1 MGCGARGTA
10 ADRSNGIFAAV
21 EEDSSSKERLAN
33 ANGFSWKLTVVV
45 RTVRAA
51 ELLLSVSESILFA
64 GLKKIITKNYSC
76 LIYYKRKILLISK
89 KL

>member
-51 ELLLSVSESILFA
+51 ELLVSESILFA
-64 GLKKIITKNYSC
+64 GLKKIITKNYGC

-89 KL
+89 KI